1 MVLRV
6 LLALVLAALASLSN
20 SVKNLTFLAEVNL
33 SMTCKSWVDGATSSE
48 EARAVEFKDS
58 PKTVWKRLRQ
68 SSWVFSETSG
78 FGKTLRLS
86 VKAFLLSFS
95 TTQKPLMKRNSKIFK

>member
-33 SMTCKSWVDGATSSE
+33 SMTCKS
-48 EARAVEFKDS
+48 
-58 PKTVWKRLRQ
+58 
-68 SSWVFSETSG
+68 
-78 FGKTLRLS
+78 
-86 VKAFLLSFS
+86 
-95 TTQKPLMKRNSKIFK
+95 